1 MGACSFS
8 SFATAFPF
16 LNVRLHLWRWRHP
29 VRVFERFPTIVRLE
43 TNSGVT
49 QWLHFRS
56 LWEDMGKLSILSKK
70 VRFSKL
76 PYEAFKILELIKK
89 QHKQKLI
96 DSVWDYLA
104 EMLDRIGWESFCWA
118 FARELA
124 KTRESFGWPL
134 QTSDFI
140 LHPMHAKKHASRHLL
155 WQYRSTVSLRN
166 SFKFLLFL
174 KCSNVQS
181 CTHATRLTMPSWPS
195 CLGSKQS
202 NTVTTT
208 LNIKSAKTY
217 RNGNYLVSCLYR
229 WTFRCWTQD
238 SVVKLISGISRLNT
252 GHSKPLRWSQLD
264 LHFWRPALLHQFS
277 NLLGLLLYQTM

>member
-16 LNVRLHLWRWRHP
+16 LNFRLHLWRWRHP

-104 EMLDRIGWESFCWA
+104 EMLDRIGWESFSWA
-118 FARELA
+118 NKRESLLKPESLLDDHVQLHPSSYARE
-124 KTRESFGWPL
+124 
-134 QTSDFI
+134 I
-140 LHPMHAKKHASRHLL
+140 KHASRHLCAKNMAI
-155 WQYRSTVSLRN
+155 SLRN
-166 SFKFLLFL
+166 SFKFFL
-174 KCSNVQS
+174 KQTS
-181 CTHATRLTMPSWPS
+181 PW
-195 CLGSKQS
+195 K
-202 NTVTTT
+202 T
-208 LNIKSAKTY
+208 LWQ
-217 RNGNYLVSCLYR
+217 C
-229 WTFRCWTQD
+229 
-238 SVVKLISGISRLNT
+238 
-252 GHSKPLRWSQLD
+252 
-264 LHFWRPALLHQFS
+264 
-277 NLLGLLLYQTM
+277 

>member
-29 VRVFERFPTIVRLE
+29 VRVFERFPTIVRRE

-56 LWEDMGKLSILSKK
+56 LWEDMGKLPILSKK

-76 PYEAFKILELIKK
+76 PYKAFKMLELIKK

-104 EMLDRIGWESFCWA
+104 EMLDRIGWESLSWA

-124 KTRESFGWPL
+124 HPRVFWMITSNFTSSYARGKTCLKASIYAQKHGNI
-134 QTSDFI
+134 TSKFI
-140 LHPMHAKKHASRHLL
+140 QSLI
-155 WQYRSTVSLRN
+155 VSEKTSPCN
-166 SFKFLLFL
+166 P
-174 KCSNVQS
+174 
-181 CTHATRLTMPSWPS
+181 LTMRSWPS
-195 CLGSKQS
+195 CLGSKHFK
-202 NTVTTT
+202 T
-208 LNIKSAKTY
+208 LSLQHWTWNPQKHIEMAKWQLLP
-217 RNGNYLVSCLYR
+217 GLMFVR

-238 SVVKLISGISRLNT
+238 SVVKWISGISRLNT
-252 GHSKPLRWSQLD
+252 NQRHSKPLR
-264 LHFWRPALLHQFS
+264 
-277 NLLGLLLYQTM
+277 

>member
-29 VRVFERFPTIVRLE
+29 VRVFERFPTIVRRE

-56 LWEDMGKLSILSKK
+56 LWEDMGKLPILSKK

-76 PYEAFKILELIKK
+76 PYKAFKMLELIKK

-104 EMLDRIGWESFCWA
+104 EMLDRIGWESLSWA

-124 KTRESFGWPL
+124 HPRVFWMI
-134 QTSDFI
+134 TSNFTSSY
-140 LHPMHAKKHASRHLL
+140 ARGKHASRHLSM
-155 WQYRSTVSLRN
+155 RKNTAISLQN
-166 SFKFLLFL
+166 SFKVLLFL
-174 KCSNVQS
+174 KKHP
-181 CTHATRLTMPSWPS
+181 HATLWQ
-195 CLGSKQS
+195 CEVDQVVWVQNISKHCHY
-202 NTVTTT
+202 NTEHEIRK
-208 LNIKSAKTY
+208 NISKW
-217 RNGNYLVSCLYR
+217 RNGSCYLVWCLFVELSDAGLRTLLSSGFQESRDWTRINAIQNR
-229 WTFRCWTQD
+229 WDNLSW
-238 SVVKLISGISRLNT
+238 ISIFG
-252 GHSKPLRWSQLD
+252 GPLYFINSPIFWACCCIKQL
-264 LHFWRPALLHQFS
+264 
-277 NLLGLLLYQTM
+277 

>member
-16 LNVRLHLWRWRHP
+16 LNFCLHLWRWRHP
-29 VRVFERFPTIVRLE
+29 ARVFERFPTIIRLE

-104 EMLDRIGWESFCWA
+104 EMLDRIGWESFSWA

-124 KTRESFGWPL
+124 KTRESFGWSL
-134 QTSDFI
+134 KTSDFI
-140 LHPMHAKKHASRHLL
+140 LCTRKKTCLKASMRKNMAI
-155 WQYRSTVSLRN
+155 SLRN
-166 SFKFLLFL
+166 SLKFLLFL
-174 KCSNVQS
+174 NKHP
-181 CTHATRLTMPSWPS
+181 HATFAKLTKLFWF
-195 CLGSKQS
+195 
-202 NTVTTT
+202 
-208 LNIKSAKTY
+208 KT
-217 RNGNYLVSCLYR
+217 
-229 WTFRCWTQD
+229 
-238 SVVKLISGISRLNT
+238 I
-252 GHSKPLRWSQLD
+252 
-264 LHFWRPALLHQFS
+264 
-277 NLLGLLLYQTM
+277 